1 MTLAE
6 RTAQGLACTFRVADL
21 LCCIDVDDVQ
31 EIIRC
36 LDVTPVPRA
45 PSSISGI
52 INLRGEI
59 VTSID
64 LRHSMGLPKR
74 DADSPSPMH
83 MVVTVGGILASL
95 EVDTVGDVIDV
106 DPESVE
112 PRPASLDGV
121 ANDLVES
128 VLMLDDELVLMLD
141 AVRIVE
147 ELGAR
152 SSR

>member
-1 MTLAE
+1 MKLAE
-6 RTAQGLACTFRVADL
+6 RVGQKLACTFRVADL

-36 LDVTPVPRA
+36 LDVTPVPRS
-45 PSSISGI
+45 PSTISGI

-64 LRHSMGLPKR
+64 LRHCMGLPPR
-74 DADSPSPMH
+74 SAEGPDPMH
-83 MVVTVGGILASL
+83 MVVTVGGGLASL

-112 PRPASLDGV
+112 PRPPSLDGV

-128 VLMLDDELVLMLD
+128 VLMLDNELVLMLD
-141 AVRIVE
+141 AMRIVE
-147 ELGAR
+147 DLGAR
-152 SSR
+152 SGR